1 MKGSSKGWVLRVY
14 GGKVDLGVRIRVFRG
29 VFWVL
34 GAGLGGGWPFR
45 IILET
50 KMDIQRGIK
59 GEIDYINKGIEKNDV
74 SVGGLRVWREYF
86 EL

>member
-1 MKGSSKGWVLRVY
+1 
-14 GGKVDLGVRIRVFRG
+14 
-29 VFWVL
+29 
-34 GAGLGGGWPFR
+34 
-45 IILET
+45 
-50 KMDIQRGIK
+50 MDIQRGIK